1 MINLFVAILFF
12 SLLLWFVFRHSF
24 FRIDSLPRLA
34 APLLF
39 LSKVFGGVALF
50 FIYTYYY
57 TDRETA
63 DIFKFY
69 DSGLQLREAVE
80 KKPEHRL
87 SLLTGM
93 NDEINNLYIDK
104 IKNWKRPFSKTM
116 LNENRLLIRA
126 HCLLS
131 LISSKNYHLHNI
143 LFCFLSFLGAWWLV
157 KSMSVWL
164 EKKWL
169 YLFFLLLLFPSAI
182 LWSSGLLKESVLLFC
197 IGGAIYFVS
206 SKKPWL
212 SKLVIAMLFIIILF
226 YTRTVLGG
234 IIFLGVLSY
243 LMILA
248 LNIRKGISVFFI
260 GGFVLVMLVS
270 LVLPKIDPLYDYF
283 KVIAR
288 KQKYAYEEAIIY
300 GAGSV
305 VQLHRISRDPVSVFT
320 GIPIGFMYGLVQPTP
335 LQSKGKIFI
344 VMSSAENIALVFLF
358 VYLVL
363 GIKKQPHEREQFFW
377 LLFFI
382 AFVYLSFIGMLVPVL
397 GNLARYKSIVMP
409 LLLGSFMILQQ
420 QKESKN

>member
-1 MINLFVAILFF
+1 MINILIAILFF
-12 SLLLWFVFRHSF
+12 LLLLWFVFRYSF
-24 FRIDSLPRLA
+24 FRIDTLPRIA
-34 APLLF
+34 APVLF
-39 LSKVFGGVALF
+39 LSKILGGLALF

-69 DSGLQLREAVE
+69 DSGLQLREAAE
-80 KKPEHRL
+80 KNPEHRL

-116 LNENRLLIRA
+116 LNENRMLIRA
-126 HCLLS
+126 HCMLS
-131 LISSKNYHLHNI
+131 YISFKNYHLHNI

-164 EKKWL
+164 DKKWL
-169 YLFFLLLLFPSAI
+169 YLFCLLLLFPSAI

-197 IGGAIYFVS
+197 IGGIVYFVS
-206 SKKPWL
+206 SKKHWL
-212 SKLVIAMLFIIILF
+212 SKLLFVLLFVIILF

-234 IIFLGVLSY
+234 IVFLGVLSY
-243 LMILA
+243 LMISA
-248 LNIRKGISVFFI
+248 LNIKKWISAFYI
-260 GGFVLVMLVS
+260 SSFVSVLLLS

-305 VQLHRISRDPVSVFT
+305 VQLHRISRDPVSVFM

-335 LQSKGKIFI
+335 MQSKGKIFI
-344 VMSSAENIALVFLF
+344 VLSSAENIAIVFLF

-397 GNLARYKSIVMP
+397 GNLVRYKSIVMP
-409 LLLGSFMILQQ
+409 LLLGAFMILQRQ
-420 QKESKN
+420 NESKT